1 MRIVG
6 AKKVRLIGEDDDDAL
21 CAQPGAIQPKAPIQE
36 TGAEPKYASRAL
48 QYPLRKELGTSGMQH
63 LSSTNIFGLTSRSE
77 FYFPEAYKPIAHEYW
92 RKLTDAKRNEL
103 IARQVSILEKVSFR
117 EEKSVHIATNSAEAQ
132 YEDAVVRRHMAMR
145 RRRKKRGYE
154 GKKQEEEEQRRA
166 PLVRR
171 YITRDT
177 AFDSSPFVSTSPLE
191 TLVFIPGMVR
201 IKRDRDKSKRRRD
214 ESICKETTAPL
225 TPPPKLPVI
234 NTRGE
239 PLVGVETWNNRFGLK
254 SRPMTSY
261 PEAYAKVPK
270 LFWHSM
276 SSEHRERV
284 MSVQAVAMEKV
295 GFEPGTSKQFI
306 QDFDPM
312 LENRYNST
320 PLEDRKAD
328 VVRPPLSFF
337 LGIPVVILG
346 IVVSLSKMP
355 SWMPEQYIRWP
366 FHPGGFV
373 IAFGILMMLWWR
385 QDRLK

>member
-1 MRIVG
+1 MHIVG

-21 CAQPGAIQPKAPIQE
+21 STQSDPVNRDAPSQEPDTAATSAPGAM
-36 TGAEPKYASRAL
+36 
-48 QYPLRKELGTSGMQH
+48 QYPLRKDLGTSGMQH

-77 FYFPEAYKPIAHEYW
+77 LYYPEAYKPIAREYW
-92 RKLTDAKRNEL
+92 QKLTDAKRNEL
-103 IARQVSILEKVSFR
+103 IAKQVSILEKVSFR
-117 EEKSVHIATNSAEAQ
+117 EERTVHIATNSAEAL

-154 GKKQEEEEQRRA
+154 GKKQEEEERRRA

-171 YITRDT
+171 YIARDT
-177 AFDSSPFVSTSPLE
+177 AFDSSPFVRTSPLE
-191 TLVFIPGMVR
+191 APVFIPGMVR
-201 IKRDRDKSKRRRD
+201 IKRGRDKNKRRRN
-214 ESICKETTAPL
+214 ESMSKETNAPS
-225 TPPPKLPVI
+225 TPPPKLTVI
-234 NTRGE
+234 NTRGA
-239 PLVGVETWNNRFGLK
+239 PVVGVETWNNRFGLK

-270 LFWHSM
+270 LFWRSM
-276 SSEHRERV
+276 SREHKERV
-284 MSVQAVAMEKV
+284 MSIQAVAMEKV

-312 LENRYNST
+312 LENRYSNT

-355 SWMPEQYIRWP
+355 GWVPEQYIHWP

-385 QDRLK
+385 QDRLR